1 MMGKEVVLWLDERW
15 YNAINKHLKDETLEE
30 HLEEVIDQL
39 CNKLPEHEYARISH
53 EIWQEEQ
60 QAQKDAEAGRR
71 FAVFHVREQ
80 ERDWTFRMD
89 ENMDA
94 LHAARKLRSYMQGQP
109 DNPESKFIDAF
120 KKAVPITHREFNEA
134 MIERL
139 EKSERVTGVFDID
152 MDAGKFSALHAA
164 SGWQAFTCRSV
175 STAAYFAMKKD
186 HEPWEARLS
195 AFTARLEGRQINNE
209 HEYTILRGERSLDS
223 SDIKFADE
231 IIQTDNYLEFY
242 MEVNFNTDELF
253 GTNIRTDHPGR
264 FLNVYANYDME
275 TQQVCD
281 VLNVIL
287 VGDAGDI
294 ELHYPLSQEEKE
306 LMIPEMDAFS
316 QKRYGQSLADCRAQ
330 YLEEVGAECQQEPQ
344 SVPEMQ
350 M

>member
-53 EIWQEEQ
+53 EIWEEDQ
-60 QAQKDAEAGRR
+60 QAQKEAEAGRR

-80 ERDWTFRMD
+80 GQENTFRVE
-89 ENMDA
+89 ENLDM
-94 LHAARKLRSYMQGQP
+94 LQAARKLRSHLQNASDQPQG
-109 DNPESKFIDAF
+109 KFADTF
-120 KKAVPITHREFNEA
+120 RSAVPITNREFNA
-134 MIERL
+134 SLMERL
-139 EKSERVTGVFDID
+139 EDTGRVTGVFDID
-152 MDAGKFSALHAA
+152 MDAGTFSALHST
-164 SGWQAFTCRSV
+164 SGWQTFTSRAA

-186 HEPWEARLS
+186 GEPWDARLQT
-195 AFTARLEGRQINNE
+195 FIHRLQGKQINSDY
-209 HEYTILRGERSLDS
+209 EYTILRGERSLDS

-253 GTNIRTDHPGR
+253 GTSIRTDHPGR

-287 VGDAGDI
+287 TGEDNSI
-294 ELHYPLSQEEKE
+294 EVHYPLS
-306 LMIPEMDAFS
+306 
-316 QKRYGQSLADCRAQ
+316 
-330 YLEEVGAECQQEPQ
+330 
-344 SVPEMQ
+344 
-350 M
+350 